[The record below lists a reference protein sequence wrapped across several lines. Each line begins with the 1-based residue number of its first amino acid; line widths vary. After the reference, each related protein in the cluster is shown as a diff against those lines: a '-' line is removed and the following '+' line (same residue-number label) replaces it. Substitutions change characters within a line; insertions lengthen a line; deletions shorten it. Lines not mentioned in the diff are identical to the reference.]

1 MLGPILLTILAV
13 AMLGFAVWLWP
24 RRAPDT
30 AIQPAPTLAP
40 TPASNPDPK
49 TAYLSRDDMFQ
60 SVDQRGP
67 PPSAPTE
74 FLMQP
79 DYAST
84 PATEYLSRDEIFEPT
99 APPKVSHDHDTD
111 DSLPTA
117 MFSRET
123 LAAHSRKT
131 PQ

>member
-13 AMLGFAVWLWP
+13 ALLGFAVWLWP

-30 AIQPAPTLAP
+30 APIQVAPPRAPAP
-40 TPASNPDPK
+40 SPDPK

-99 APPKVSHDHDTD
+99 APPKISHDSD